1 MTIRITI
8 NYRAQWGQSL
18 CLVGRTSTRHWD
30 EQHPL
35 MMQCVDGD
43 RWETLLDLSDFESVL
58 TYKYAIIHPNG
69 AFQYEHGNDRHLP
82 LGWTASTGHVVDY
95 WRDMSLDDVFHSSL
109 YTDAL
114 FLRPKSKKSTLKGNI
129 IFSIDLPRV
138 QANECVGIMG
148 NIPEL
153 GEWDSNRKL
162 VLSDTDFPVWR
173 GGIKLKE
180 RYQVIEYKYVI
191 FDKESGKVLD
201 LEYGENR
208 RLWSQQEKD
217 DLYIND
223 FGFRYTRPAWRGAGV
238 ALPVFSLRTG
248 DGFGVGEFSDLKKLV
263 DWAVLT
269 GMKMIQTL
277 PINDT
282 TMLWTNKDS
291 YPYSTVSVFAL
302 HPLYLH
308 LESIGTLADT
318 EEQARFEAKKKELNS
333 LDYVNYSEII
343 ALKWKYIRAVYP
355 QACKS
360 TFASADYKK
369 WFAANR
375 QWLVPYAVFCY
386 LRDKFHTPDFS
397 QWGEYSR
404 YNETAIAHLTDKKSE
419 VYDDIAIHYFV
430 QYHLHKQLS
439 EARDYA
445 HHHGVAMKGDIPI
458 GINPHSVDAW
468 QAPELFDLSLQ
479 AGAPPDDFSISG
491 QNWRFPPYNWDVMAR
506 DNFDWWRRRFVK
518 MADYFD
524 AYRIDHILG
533 FFRIWVMPKEDVW
546 GLTGRFLPA
555 LPYSLDELRQR
566 GIWLDEKRMLT
577 PYIHQWCL
585 QEMFGNRWEE
595 VRDRFFDIDGYEM
608 FRFKPEFDTQRK
620 VQAYFKDNNLT
631 SDEDIRLRNCLYELH
646 CEVLFLRDPRHPELL
661 HPRIS
666 MNQSKSFRALYDHD
680 KENLMKIYNEFFY
693 HRHNEFWK
701 ESAMRKLPTLISST
715 RMLVCGEDLGM
726 VPDSVPEVMHAL
738 QILSL
743 EIQRMPKNPQIEF
756 GHPADAPY
764 LSVCTTG
771 THDMNPLRAWWE
783 EDYSKT
789 QRFYNQILGWW
800 GEAPKKCSG
809 AIAEAILTQHVYS
822 PAMWVVLPLQ
832 DWFAIDESICKPDVH
847 SERIN
852 VPDDPD
858 NFWCYRMH
866 IDMDAL
872 LNSGGFN
879 AKVRNLVNVRNQ

>member
-8 NYRAQWGQSL
+8 NYHAQWGQSL
-18 CLVGRTSTRHWD
+18 CLVGRTSTHHWD
-30 EQHPL
+30 EHAPL
-35 MMQCVDGD
+35 IMQCVDGD
-43 RWETLLDLSDFESVL
+43 RWETILDLSDFESVL
-58 TYKYAIIHPNG
+58 TYRK
-69 AFQYEHGNDRHLP
+69 LP
-82 LGWTASTGHVVDY
+82 LGWAASSGHVVDY
-95 WRDMSLDDVFHSSL
+95 WREMSLDNVFHSSL

-114 FLRPKSKKSTLKGNI
+114 FLRPKSKKSILKGNV

-138 QANECVGIMG
+138 QTNECVGIMG

-153 GEWDSNRKL
+153 GEWDSNKKL
-162 VLSDTDFPVWR
+162 VLSDADFPVWR

-208 RLWSQQEKD
+208 RLWPQQEKD

-238 ALPVFSLRTG
+238 ALPVFSLRTN

-308 LESIGTLADT
+308 LESIGTLADAQ
-318 EEQARFEAKKKELNS
+318 EQARFEAKKKELNS
-333 LDYVNYSEII
+333 LDYVNYSEIT
-343 ALKWKYIRAVYP
+343 ALKWNYIRSVYP
-355 QACKS
+355 KACKS

-369 WFAANR
+369 WFAANQ
-375 QWLVPYAVFCY
+375 QWLVPYAAFCY

-404 YNETAIAHLTDKKSE
+404 YNEAVITQLTAKKSDI
-419 VYDDIAIHYFV
+419 YDEIAIHYFV

-439 EARDYA
+439 EACDYA

-491 QNWRFPPYNWDVMAR
+491 QNWGFPPYNWDVMAK

-595 VRDRFFDIDGYEM
+595 VRDRFFDVDGYEM

-620 VQAYFKDNNLT
+620 VQAYFRDNNLT
-631 SDEDIRLRNCLYELH
+631 SDEDVRLRNCLYELH

-701 ESAMRKLPTLISST
+701 ESALRKLPTLISST

-743 EIQRMPKNPQIEF
+743 EIQRMPKNPEHEF
-756 GHPADAPY
+756 GHVYAYPSR
-764 LSVCTTG
+764 SVCTIG
-771 THDMNPLRAWWE
+771 THDMSTFRGWWE
-783 EDYSKT
+783 EDRTVSSHF
-789 QRFYNQILGWW
+789 FYQELKHW
-800 GEAPKKCSG
+800 GELPEHAPGWLCEDVIKRHLASPSMLC
-809 AIAEAILTQHVYS
+809 ILT
-822 PAMWVVLPLQ
+822 WQ
-832 DWFAIDESICKPDVH
+832 DWTSMDESLRNPDIDI
-847 SERIN
+847 ERIN
-852 VPDDPD
+852 VPANPKHY
-858 NFWCYRMH
+858 WRWRMH
-866 IDMDAL
+866 MTLEDLMQQTE
-872 LNSGGFN
+872 FN
-879 AKVRNLVNVRNQ
+879 NKVRQMIDESGR

>member
-8 NYRAQWGQSL
+8 NYHVQWGQSL

-30 EQHPL
+30 EKSPL
-35 MMQCVDGD
+35 LLQCIDGD
-43 RWETLLDLSDFESVL
+43 RWEVLLDMSDFESEL
-58 TYKYAIIHPNG
+58 IYKYAIIHQNG
-69 AFQYEHGNDRHLP
+69 TFQYERGNDRELS
-82 LGWTASTGHVVDY
+82 LDWISSTGHVIDY
-95 WRDMSLDDVFHSSL
+95 WRNMSLDDVFHSSL

-114 FLRPKSKKSTLKGNI
+114 FLRPKGRKSAIKGDLV
-129 IFSIDLPRV
+129 FSIDVPRI

-162 VLSDTDFPVWR
+162 VLNDTKFPVWR

-180 RYQVIEYKYVI
+180 RYPVIEYKYVI

-208 RLWSQQEKD
+208 RLWVKQEKD
-217 DLYIND
+217 SLYIND

-238 ALPVFSLRTG
+238 ALPVFSLRTN

-308 LESIGTLADT
+308 LESIGTLDA
-318 EEQARFEAKKKELNS
+318 ESMERFNEKKKALNS
-333 LDYVNYSEII
+333 LDYVNYSEIM
-343 ALKWKYIRAVYP
+343 AEKWKYIRAVYP
-355 QACKS
+355 QTGKS
-360 TFASADYKK
+360 IFASADYKK
-369 WFAANR
+369 WFTANK
-375 QWLVPYAVFCY
+375 QWLVPYAAFCY
-386 LRDKFHTPDFS
+386 LRDKFNTPDFS
-397 QWGEYSR
+397 QWGEFSR
-404 YNETAIAHLTDKKSE
+404 YNEGIIAALSDKKSDA
-419 VYDDIAIHYFV
+419 YDAIAIHYFV

-445 HHHGVAMKGDIPI
+445 HSHGVAMKGDIPI
-458 GINPHSVDAW
+458 GINPNSVDAW
-468 QAPELFDLSLQ
+468 QSPELFDLSLQ

-491 QNWRFPPYNWDVMAR
+491 QNWGFPPYNWDVMAK

-566 GIWLDEKRMLT
+566 GIWLDEKRMLS

-595 VRDRFFDIDGYEM
+595 VRDRFFDVDGYEM

-620 VQAYFKDNNLT
+620 VQAYFQANNLT
-631 SDEDIRLRNCLYELH
+631 SEEDIRLRNCLYELH
-646 CEVLFLRDPRHPELL
+646 CEVLFLRDPRQPELL

-680 KENLMKIYNEFFY
+680 KENLMKLYNEFFY

-701 ESAMRKLPTLISST
+701 ESALRKLPTLISST

-743 EIQRMPKNPQIEF
+743 EIQRMPKNPKVEF

-783 EDYSKT
+783 EDQGKT
-789 QRFYNQILGWW
+789 QRFYNQMMGWW
-800 GEAPKKCSG
+800 GEAPQKCNG

-832 DWFAIDESICKPDVH
+832 DWFAIDENICKPDVH
-847 SERIN
+847 GERIN

-866 IDMDAL
+866 IDMDTL
-872 LNSGGFN
+872 LNNGGFN
-879 AKVRNLVNVRNQ
+879 AKVRKLVDVRK

>member
-8 NYRAQWGQSL
+8 NYHAQWGQSL
-18 CLVGRTSTRHWD
+18 CLVGRTSTHHWD
-30 EQHPL
+30 EHAPL
-35 MMQCVDGD
+35 IMQCVDGD
-43 RWETLLDLSDFESVL
+43 RWETILDLSDFESVL

-69 AFQYEHGNDRHLP
+69 TFQYEHGEDRKLP
-82 LGWTASTGHVVDY
+82 LGWAASSGHVVDY
-95 WRDMSLDDVFHSSL
+95 WREMSLDNVFHSSL

-114 FLRPKSKKSTLKGNI
+114 FLRPKSKKSILKGNV

-138 QANECVGIMG
+138 QTNECVGIMG

-153 GEWDSNRKL
+153 GEWDSNKKL
-162 VLSDTDFPVWR
+162 VLSDADFPVWR

-208 RLWSQQEKD
+208 RLWPQQEKD

-238 ALPVFSLRTG
+238 ALPVFSLRTN

-308 LESIGTLADT
+308 LESIGKLADAQ
-318 EEQARFEAKKKELNS
+318 EQARFEAKKKELNS

-343 ALKWKYIRAVYP
+343 ALKWNYIRAVYP
-355 QACKS
+355 QVGKS

-369 WFAANR
+369 WFAANQ
-375 QWLVPYAVFCY
+375 QWLVPYAAFCY

-404 YNETAIAHLTDKKSE
+404 YDEASIARLTDKKSD
-419 VYDDIAIHYFV
+419 VYDEIAIHYFV

-439 EARDYA
+439 EACDYA

-491 QNWRFPPYNWDVMAR
+491 QNWGFPPYNWDVMAK

-595 VRDRFFDIDGYEM
+595 VRDRFFDVDGYEM

-620 VQAYFKDNNLT
+620 VQAYFRDNNLT

-701 ESAMRKLPTLISST
+701 ESALRKLPTLISST

-743 EIQRMPKNPQIEF
+743 EIQRMPKNPKVEF

-783 EDYSKT
+783 EDRSKT
-789 QRFYNQILGWW
+789 QRFYNQMMGWW
-800 GEAPKKCSG
+800 GEAPQKCNG

-847 SERIN
+847 GERIN

-866 IDMDAL
+866 IDMDTL
-872 LNSGGFN
+872 LNNGGFN
-879 AKVRNLVNVRNQ
+879 AKVRSLVDVRSK